1 MAGKHERL
9 CVGIIGAPR
18 GVRGEVRIKS
28 FTADPLDIAAY
39 GPVETEDGR
48 TLTITAAQPAKS
60 VVVVRFKGIAD
71 RDQAEALKNVR
82 LYIDRA
88 LLPEPDDEEWY
99 HADLIGL
106 AVADTDGTRIGTV
119 ATVQDFGGGD
129 LLEVALEGQR
139 KTVFVP
145 FTRDVVPVVN
155 VKDGLVVID
164 PPPGLMDEED
174 RS

>member
-1 MAGKHERL
+1 MAGKQERL
-9 CVGIIGAPR
+9 CVGVVGAPR

-48 TLTITAAQPAKS
+48 TLTITSVQPVKGMVAA
-60 VVVVRFKGIAD
+60 RFEGIAD
-71 RDQAEALKNVR
+71 RYQAEALKNVR

-106 AVADTDGTRIGTV
+106 AVEDTDGTRIGTV
-119 ATVQDFGGGD
+119 TTVQDFGGGD

-139 KTVFVP
+139 STVFVP

-155 VKDGLVVID
+155 VKDGLVVIE

>member
-1 MAGKHERL
+1 MAGKRERL

-28 FTADPLDIAAY
+28 FTANPLDIAAY

-48 TLTITAAQPAKS
+48 KLTITAVQPVKGMVAA
-60 VVVVRFKGIAD
+60 RFKGIAN

-106 AVADTDGTRIGTV
+106 AVENTDGTRIGTV

-129 LLEVALEGQR
+129 LLEVALEGHR

-174 RS
+174 GS

>member
-1 MAGKHERL
+1 MAGKRERL

-48 TLTITAAQPAKS
+48 KLTITSAQQAKS
-60 VVVVRFKGIAD
+60 VVVVRFEGIAN
-71 RDQAEALKNVR
+71 RDQAEVLKNVR

-106 AVADTDGTRIGTV
+106 AVEDTDGTRIGTV
-119 ATVQDFGGGD
+119 TTVQDFGGGD
-129 LLEVALEGQR
+129 LLEVALTGQR
-139 KTVFVP
+139 KTAFVP
-145 FTRDVVPVVN
+145 FTRDAVPVVN